1 MTRAF
6 PFSIFRLVRGLSL
19 LLLISSVS
27 AAGAPGARGQTVL
40 PSYRG
45 FAPAV
50 TYREFAE
57 RARALAVGQPLV
69 CRTSRRTAQLMECGA
84 VIRDPSDSV
93 SFNLSAYIL
102 EGRVA
107 LLSFGDSGAAS
118 LVDRM
123 QRELTG
129 RFGRPRATGSGTWEW
144 SAGRQVARFNWRG
157 RGPRRWI
164 FFELRDGAILDSI
177 SKYLPRRSR

>member
-1 MTRAF
+1 MR
-6 PFSIFRLVRGLSL
+6 SIVLFVLVAGSTT
-19 LLLISSVS
+19 S
-27 AAGAPGARGQTVL
+27 AARAQTVL
-40 PSYRG
+40 PTYRG
-45 FAPAV
+45 FAPSV

-57 RARALAVGQPLV
+57 RARALARSQPLT
-69 CRTSRRTAQLMECGA
+69 CRTSRRTAQLMECGV
-84 VIRDPSDSV
+84 VIRDPADSA

-107 LLSFGDSGAAS
+107 LLSFGDSGAAP

-123 QRELTG
+123 QRELTA
-129 RFGRPRATGSGTWEW
+129 RFGRPRTTGSGTWEW

-157 RGPRRWI
+157 RGSRRWV

-177 SKYLPRRSR
+177 SKYLPRKRR